1 MEEEQ
6 LNVKPNDKSVE
17 TYGGFVVDATIVAP
31 ILCLCLH
38 FYYYVYI

>member
-17 TYGGFVVDATIVAP
+17 TSSGFVVDAAIVAP